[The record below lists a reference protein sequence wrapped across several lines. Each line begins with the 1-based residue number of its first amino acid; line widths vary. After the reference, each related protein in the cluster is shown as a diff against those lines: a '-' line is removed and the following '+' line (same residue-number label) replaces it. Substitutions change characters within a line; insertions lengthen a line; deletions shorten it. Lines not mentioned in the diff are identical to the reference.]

1 MNDHDA
7 VYEANDPISSSDE
20 LSSEET
26 MENDLRQ
33 IDVRF

>member
-1 MNDHDA
+1 MNDDGA
-7 VYEANDPISSSDE
+7 VYEANDPISSSSE

-26 MENDLRQ
+26 TENDLRQ